1 MHLINVLL
9 ISFAIRAEAIS
20 SDVTY
25 RALKDL
31 FSSCTS
37 SITELIPSPVTGLLH
52 LQNGGSAVEK
62 YERYVSKYLYSPHP
76 TLLEDI

>member
-52 LQNGGSAVEK
+52 LQNGGSAAEK
-62 YERYVSKYLYSPHP
+62 MRANISILHIRPY
-76 TLLEDI
+76 